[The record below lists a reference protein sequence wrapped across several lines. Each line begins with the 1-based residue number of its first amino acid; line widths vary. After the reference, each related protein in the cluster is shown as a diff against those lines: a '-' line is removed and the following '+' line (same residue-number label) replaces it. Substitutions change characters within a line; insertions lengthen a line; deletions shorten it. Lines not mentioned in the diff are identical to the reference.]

1 MSKWRRNRSL
11 TQRWNRNY
19 LVNKYGC
26 VCGICEKPIKT
37 MKEITIDHIIPR
49 SRGGADH
56 IDNYQLA
63 HFTCNQDKD
72 SMLPIEFNKFQERV
86 LSE

>member
-1 MSKWRRNRSL
+1 
-11 TQRWNRNY
+11 
-19 LVNKYGC
+19 
-26 VCGICEKPIKT
+26 

-56 IDNYQLA
+56 LDNYQLA
-63 HFTCNQDKD
+63 HFPCNQDKD
-72 SMLPIEFNKFQERV
+72 SMLPAEFSKFQERV